1 MNIQKTRFCPSPTG
15 ALHLG
20 NLRAAL
26 FSFLF
31 SKKNNGMFLLR
42 IEDTDLLRS
51 EDEFVEKIYE
61 DLEWLLLVWDEGPK
75 VEGKHTPYFQ
85 SKRFEIYEGF
95 YNLLLEKDLIYPCF
109 TSEEELKVI
118 KRSQLQ
124 AGEPP
129 RYPGTWSQASKE
141 EVQAE
146 LDRGNVPVYR
156 FRMPTEG
163 IIEFEDQIKG
173 NQQFNA
179 CDLDDFIV
187 KKTDGTP
194 SFMFANAIDD
204 ALMEVSF
211 VLRGEDHLSNTPR
224 QLALIEALGLSKPNF
239 AHLPLFLGHD
249 GAPLS
254 KRNGSVSVSELKEMG
269 YLPIAIINYLIRVG
283 HFIPDNNLKSLDELS
298 ELLDIDSISH
308 SPSRFD
314 LDQLKFWQKQ
324 AVEVMDIV
332 EMKQWLFESL
342 AEVLPEDVEMKKFVE
357 LIKSNVVFPNDAAE
371 FAKAFFSKEND
382 YSDDGMN
389 YLKNAPEEFFNVAEQ
404 CISSSWGQWANSVKE
419 LGVKTNTKGKNL
431 YMPIRLALT
440 SLTSGPELDQ
450 IAELLGKDEV
460 LKRLKAAQHIIS

>member
-163 IIEFEDQIKG
+163 IIEFKDQIKG

-224 QLALIEALGLSKPNF
+224 QLALIEALELSKPNF

-254 KRNGSVSVSELKEMG
+254 KRNGSVSISELKEMG
-269 YLPIAIINYLIRVG
+269 YLPLAIINYLIRVG

-298 ELLDIDSISH
+298 ELLNINSISY
-308 SPSRFD
+308 SPSKFD
-314 LDQLKFWQKQ
+314 LDQLRFWQKQ

-332 EMKQWLFESL
+332 EMKPWLSESL
-342 AEVLPEDVEMKKFVE
+342 AEVLPDDVEMNKFVE
-357 LIKSNVVFPNDAAE
+357 LVKSNVVFPNDAAE

-382 YSDDGMN
+382 YSVDAMN
-389 YLKNAPEEFFNVAEQ
+389 YLKNVPEGFFNVAEQ
-404 CISSSWGQWANSVKE
+404 CISSSWGQWASSVKE
-419 LGVKTNTKGKNL
+419 IGVKTNTKGKNL

-440 SLTSGPELDQ
+440 NLTSGPELDQ

-460 LKRLKAAQHIIS
+460 LKRLNAVQHIIS